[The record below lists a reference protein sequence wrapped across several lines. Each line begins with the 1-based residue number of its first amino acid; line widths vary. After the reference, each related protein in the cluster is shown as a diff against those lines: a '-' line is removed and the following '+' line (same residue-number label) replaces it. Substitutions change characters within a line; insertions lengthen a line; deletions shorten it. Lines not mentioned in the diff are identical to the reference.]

1 MIGIF
6 RNKTGKEENLTSEKT
21 HEVTIFLI
29 NPTVDGLVGDVVEGH
44 ALDNHG
50 SREETRENMLHLLH
64 GFPGIHL
71 WTGGVVGKAPPCWDT
86 GLNKKKRRLNTLEL
100 IQDQDEQN

>member
-6 RNKTGKEENLTSEKT
+6 GNKMGKEENLTSDKT
-21 HEVTIFLI
+21 REVTIFLI
-29 NPTVDGLVGDVVEGH
+29 NPTADGLVGDVVEGH

-50 SREETRENMLHLLH
+50 SREETRENVLHFLH

-71 WTGGVVGKAPPCWDT
+71 WRGGFVSKALPCWNT
-86 GLNKKKRRLNTLEL
+86 GLKKKKRRLNILEI
-100 IQDQDEQN
+100 IQDQDKQN

>member
-6 RNKTGKEENLTSEKT
+6 RNKKGKEENLTSEKT
-21 HEVTIFLI
+21 REVTIFLI
-29 NPTVDGLVGDVVEGH
+29 NPTADGLVGDVVEGH

-50 SREETRENMLHLLH
+50 SRKETRENMLHLLH

-71 WTGGVVGKAPPCWDT
+71 WTGGFVSKALPCWNT
-86 GLNKKKRRLNTLEL
+86 GLKKKKRRLNIFRNNTGSR
-100 IQDQDEQN
+100 

>member
-29 NPTVDGLVGDVVEGH
+29 NPTVDGLVGDVVEGR

-50 SREETRENMLHLLH
+50 SREETRGKILHLLH

-71 WTGGVVGKAPPCWDT
+71 WTGGVVSKALPCWET

-100 IQDQDEQN
+100 IQDQDKQN